1 MPCASEGSPWYDFDF
16 GGAHFVVISTEHDL
30 TTGSTQYEFI
40 VNSLQNVDHDQTPW
54 IIMAGHRPMYT
65 VSSQDLKEQNI
76 TDTLQANLEPLFRIY
91 EVDLALWSYHH
102 SYQRTCP
109 VYRGNCVDGGTVHLV
124 VGTGGAQLEQNST
137 ETANWIEFMN
147 NKNHGYVRLS
157 ISPDTLAIAFVSSER
172 NATLD
177 STELLKSDYSSD
189 FYENLF
195 IQPDDDDAID
205 SVYHDII

>member
-1 MPCASEGSPWYDFDF
+1 
-16 GGAHFVVISTEHDL
+16 
-30 TTGSTQYEFI
+30 
-40 VNSLQNVDHDQTPW
+40 
-54 IIMAGHRPMYT
+54 
-65 VSSQDLKEQNI
+65 
-76 TDTLQANLEPLFRIY
+76 
-91 EVDLALWSYHH
+91 
-102 SYQRTCP
+102 
-109 VYRGNCVDGGTVHLV
+109 
-124 VGTGGAQLEQNST
+124 
-137 ETANWIEFMN
+137 
-147 NKNHGYVRLS
+147 VRLS